1 MKALRI
7 FITILIF
14 TLITGCVGFSWSA
27 PPNLSNTATPV
38 QSSADDF
45 ATPLSLS
52 NTKTLVPTQTP
63 IPTPTQVVWS
73 TDPHPLQIEV
83 NRQWTYPGSEITF
96 EETLPTR
103 PTYDQFVVSYL
114 SEGYKIYAYMAIPK
128 GTKPE
133 TGWPS
138 IILNHGYS
146 NPTTYVTT
154 EKYIAFMDVLSR
166 SGYIVFKTDYRAHGK
181 SEGPRPLGGGYGSP
195 DYTVD
200 VLNALASIKA
210 YKDADPDRIG
220 MVGHSMGGAIT
231 LRAMVVSK
239 DIKAGVIWSGVVAP
253 YSTLIYRWN
262 RPITPTPVASD
273 PTPLASTSS
282 PTTVG
287 FRGSVSSWA
296 SDIFSKYGS
305 PDQNPA
311 FWDSISPSAYIK
323 DLSGP
328 LQLQAATGDTQVP
341 YTWSEELGKQLALA
355 GMPYELY
362 IYEKDNH
369 NITDNF
375 LIAIARTR
383 EFFDKYVKNTLPSV

>member
-1 MKALRI
+1 MKTLRI
-7 FITILIF
+7 SILILIF
-14 TLITGCVGFSWSA
+14 SLITGCVGGTSLNPVSIPTA
-27 PPNLSNTATPV
+27 PTEVQVATPTV
-38 QSSADDF
+38 SIDIQVPTPIE
-45 ATPLSLS
+45 TPL
-52 NTKTLVPTQTP
+52 
-63 IPTPTQVVWS
+63 PTPTQITWS

-96 EETLPTR
+96 EETLPSR
-103 PTYDQFVVSYL
+103 ATYDQFVVSYL
-114 SEGYKIYAYMAIPK
+114 SEGYKIYAYMAIPN
-128 GTKPE
+128 GTRPE
-133 TGWPS
+133 SGWPA

-146 NPTTYVTT
+146 NLTTYVTT

-166 SGYIVFKTDYRAHGK
+166 SGYIVFKPDYRAHGK
-181 SEGPRPLGGGYGSP
+181 SEGPRPVGGGYGSP

-200 VLNALASIKA
+200 VLNALASVKA
-210 YKDADPDRIG
+210 YQDADPDRIG

-262 RPITPTPVASD
+262 RPATPTPSAAD
-273 PTPLASTSS
+273 PTTLPMTPTSTV
-282 PTTVG
+282 VG

-296 SDIFSKYGS
+296 GDIFSKYGS

-328 LQLQAATGDTQVP
+328 LQLQAATGDPQVP
-341 YTWSEELGKQLALA
+341 YIWSEELGKQLELA

-375 LIAIARTR
+375 LIAISRTR
-383 EFFDKYVKNTLPSV
+383 EFFDKYVKNR